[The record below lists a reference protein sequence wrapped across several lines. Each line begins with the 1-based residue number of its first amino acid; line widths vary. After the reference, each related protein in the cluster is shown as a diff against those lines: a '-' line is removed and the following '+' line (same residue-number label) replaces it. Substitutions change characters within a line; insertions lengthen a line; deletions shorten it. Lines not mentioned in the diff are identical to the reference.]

1 MNLVRKATGTSAL
14 CWTMNI
20 WDMMYRQMFR
30 LEYVLEWWYLGSMSE
45 FSILNITQSVWNLRF
60 SFLPRSLLIMSMMLM
75 MIPLTRLD
83 YTSEFLILH
92 ITQSV
97 WNWDS
102 LLDYGLIVLFWFL
115 PKFQG
120 SLFTTF
126 AAISILYFSFLISYS
141 IIFQQHHALTVFSLG
156 NFMR

>member
-30 LEYVLEWWYLGSMSE
+30 LEYVLEWWYLGSTSE

-97 WNWDS
+97 WKLRFPSWLRS
-102 LLDYGLIVLFWFL
+102 HCFILVPTEVSRFL
-115 PKFQG
+115 VYYVCRNFY
-120 SLFTTF
+120 SLFLFPNQLFNYLPT
-126 AAISILYFSFLISYS
+126 APRPHCL
-141 IIFQQHHALTVFSLG
+141 
-156 NFMR
+156 